1 MSNGTPSRKQNNTI
15 LLHTDTR
22 TQTRRIVFIITTIII
37 VITVGFLAWSL
48 RSMILPFIVGTFAAY
63 MCFPLLKSITRIGVP
78 RPAGILILFG
88 AFFLA
93 IVVIGNQIGSIIPDK
108 KEQLVLRTRFQ
119 YKLNERYRDFMGLGK
134 PEDNGNMI
142 YKYFGD
148 DFDRFMKS
156 INNVLRLDK
165 DERRLFAKYHEG
177 YQNEPP
183 IKDVYYQY
191 FLKNTESAKIDDEED
206 RQQSAQDDKNGKKA
220 DIQQESHFTSVM
232 AVVKLWI
239 IMPLVF
245 LFLLIDDG
253 EIKRFF
259 IGLVP
264 NRYFEV
270 SLAVFDKVNKA
281 IGNYLRGIL
290 IECSLVG
297 ISYLILLILIGFEIK
312 MAIMIG
318 LIAGIANAVPLL
330 GPAIAFGIGASYAL
344 IAEDVS
350 SIMPFIT
357 TNNLFIA
364 VAACVLI
371 VMILDNAV
379 FQPFVV
385 GGAVQIHPLAVFIG
399 IIGGS
404 MLFGFAGLI
413 LAIPTIVVA
422 KELMVT
428 LFRELKDYYII

>member
-1 MSNGTPSRKQNNTI
+1 
-15 LLHTDTR
+15 
-22 TQTRRIVFIITTIII
+22 
-37 VITVGFLAWSL
+37 
-48 RSMILPFIVGTFAAY
+48 MILPFIVGIFAAY
-63 MCFPLLKSITRIGVP
+63 MCIPLLKSITRIGVP

-88 AFFLA
+88 AFFLTF
-93 IVVIGNQIGSIIPDK
+93 VVIVNLVGSIIPDK

-119 YKLNERYRDFMGLGK
+119 YKLNERYQDFMGLEK
-134 PEDNGNMI
+134 PEDTGNMI
-142 YKYFGD
+142 YKYFGN

-156 INNVLRLDK
+156 INDVLRLDK
-165 DERRLFAKYHEG
+165 EERRLFVKYREG
-177 YQNEPP
+177 YRNEPP
-183 IKDVYYQY
+183 VKELYYQY
-191 FLKNTESAKIDDEED
+191 FLKNTESTKNDDEDAGPE
-206 RQQSAQDDKNGKKA
+206 AKNGKKSETRK
-220 DIQQESHFTSVM
+220 ESHFGSVM
-232 AVVKLWI
+232 AAVKLWI

-297 ISYLILLILIGFEIK
+297 IAYLILLLLIGFEIK
-312 MAIMIG
+312 MAVMIG

-350 SIMPFIT
+350 SILPFIT
-357 TNNLFIA
+357 ADNLFIA
-364 VAACVLI
+364 VAACVVI

-385 GGAVQIHPLAVFIG
+385 GGAVQIHPLVVFIG

-413 LAIPTIVVA
+413 LAIPTIVVV
-422 KELMVT
+422 KELTAT
-428 LFRELKDYYII
+428 LFRELKEYYII